1 MDVAKIMDEKVGSI
15 SNMEETKTTL
25 VPYVG
30 DTKNLSLVPDNLA
43 LVPHNEFMLRIRM
56 KKPEL

>member
-43 LVPHNEFMLRIRM
+43 LVPHNEFIVAN
-56 KKPEL
+56 KDEKT